1 MVRLASRLSRS
12 LLVAGIGVFLTSVAF
27 AVPIY
32 NPVTDFSIT
41 NNPNGVWSLGTES
54 TLGGAFTA
62 FSTPTANCTTA
73 NYQVWNN
80 GGLCT
85 AGPSV
90 ANNATG
96 GQFIGDGG
104 SMTQQTTELSL
115 NPSSTLFSVVRWTAP
130 STGVWSITGFFRA
143 IDTMMATQGSDVHVV
158 VNGSLVF
165 SAGAFTYLLQQPIN
179 LTETL
184 LAGQTIDFAV
194 GNGGSATNA
203 VHQFVGLTT
212 EINAAPE
219 PSSVI
224 LIGIGSALL
233 VAVRKRRARA

>member
-1 MVRLASRLSRS
+1 
-12 LLVAGIGVFLTSVAF
+12 
-27 AVPIY
+27 
-32 NPVTDFSIT
+32 
-41 NNPNGVWSLGTES
+41 
-54 TLGGAFTA
+54 
-62 FSTPTANCTTA
+62 
-73 NYQVWNN
+73 
-80 GGLCT
+80 
-85 AGPSV
+85 
-90 ANNATG
+90 
-96 GQFIGDGG
+96 
-104 SMTQQTTELSL
+104 MTQQTTELSL

-143 IDTMMATQGSDVHVV
+143 IDQMMALPTQGSDVHVV
-158 VNGSLVF
+158 VNGTTVF

-194 GNGGSATNA
+194 GNGGNFLNA
-203 VHQFVGLTT
+203 PHQFVGLTT
-212 EINAAPE
+212 AINAAPE